1 MAKLTW
7 HETGKKFYE
16 TGIKDV
22 ALYVWDE
29 TVANTEYVANDASD
43 ATFVAGKYYSKTT
56 VSSVDTYA
64 VLDTKPNDWDTDSGY
79 LSYYKLNPTE
89 YSNGVAWNGVTSL
102 SETPSGGEA
111 SDLYADDDK
120 YLSLYSEEQLG
131 ASIEAYT
138 YPDEWE
144 QCDGAATVDGV
155 GLKQQT
161 RKMFGLAY
169 ITTVGNDTNG
179 NDEGEKLHLLY
190 GCKASPSDRSYATI
204 NDSPEAITFSWE
216 LTTTKQEVTGYKKTA
231 LITIDT
237 TKLTPGSDNTGKS
250 NTQYLALKALVQG
263 SANNEPTLPKPDVVL
278 AMMEGAGLTSGEG

>member
-22 ALYVWDE
+22 ALYIWDE
-29 TVANTEYVANDASD
+29 NAAKYVANDATD
-43 ATFVAGKYYSKTT
+43 ETFVAGKYYSKTT
-56 VSSVDTYA
+56 VSGVDTYT
-64 VLDTKPNDWDTDSGY
+64 VLDTKPADWDTDSGY

-89 YSNGVAWNGVTSL
+89 YGEGVAWNGVTSL

-161 RKMFGLAY
+161 RKMFGLSY

-237 TKLTPGSDNTGKS
+237 TKLTPGSDGTGKT

-263 SANNEPTLPKPDVVL
+263 SANNDPTLPKPDVVL
-278 AMMEGAGLTSGEG
+278 EMMEGAGLTSGEG

>member
-1 MAKLTW
+1 MAKLKW

-22 ALYVWDE
+22 ALYIWDE
-29 TVANTEYVANDASD
+29 DAAKYVANIDSTYEAN
-43 ATFVAGKYYSKTT
+43 KYYERTGSSEPYTYTLLTSDTAPENWATT
-56 VSSVDTYA
+56 YTTYY
-64 VLDTKPNDWDTDSGY
+64 VV
-79 LSYYKLNPTE
+79 NPTE
-89 YSNGVAWNGVTSL
+89 YSEGVAWNGVTSL

-131 ASIEAYT
+131 VSIEAYT

-144 QCDGAATVDGV
+144 QCDGSATVDGV

-161 RKMFGLAY
+161 RKMFGLSY

-231 LITIDT
+231 LITVDT
-237 TKLTPGSDNTGKS
+237 TKLTNGKE
-250 NTQYLALKALVQG
+250 NEKYVALKALVQG

-278 AMMEGAGLTSGEG
+278 SMMEGAGLTSGEG

>member
-7 HETGKKFYE
+7 HEAGKKFYE

-22 ALYVWDE
+22 ALYIWDE
-29 TVANTEYVANDASD
+29 SIDKYVHVPEGTAAPTFAAGKYFNKSGTEYVA
-43 ATFVAGKYYSKTT
+43 
-56 VSSVDTYA
+56 
-64 VLDTKPNDWDTDSGY
+64 LDTVPNDWAENYTN
-79 LSYYKLNPTE
+79 YYQLNNTE
-89 YSNGVAWNGVTSL
+89 YSVGVAWNGVTSL

-144 QCDGAATVDGV
+144 QCDGAATKDGV

-161 RKMFGLAY
+161 RKMFGLSY

-237 TKLTPGSDNTGKS
+237 TKLTPGSDHTGKS
-250 NTQYLALKALVQG
+250 NPKYIALKELVQG
-263 SANNEPTLPKPDVVL
+263 SANGNPTLPRPDVVL
-278 AMMEGAGLTSGEG
+278 EMMDGAGLTSGEG

>member
-22 ALYVWDE
+22 ALYIWDE
-29 TVANTEYVANDASD
+29 TAAKYVANTDSAYKAN
-43 ATFVAGKYYSKTT
+43 KYYERTGSAEPYDYELLTSDTAPENWATT
-56 VSSVDTYA
+56 YTTYY
-64 VLDTKPNDWDTDSGY
+64 VV
-79 LSYYKLNPTE
+79 NPTE
-89 YSNGVAWNGVTSL
+89 YGDGVAWNGVTSL

-161 RKMFGLAY
+161 RMMFGLSY
-169 ITTVGNDTNG
+169 ITTVGNDTKG

-237 TKLTPGSDNTGKS
+237 TKLTPGSDNTGKT
-250 NTQYLALKALVQG
+250 NAKYLALKALVQG
-263 SANNEPTLPKPDVVL
+263 SANNDPTLPKPDVVL
-278 AMMEGAGLTSGEG
+278 EMMEGAGLTSGEG

>member
-7 HETGKKFYE
+7 HETGKKYYE

-22 ALYVWDE
+22 ALYIWDE
-29 TVANTEYVANDASD
+29 TATKYVSVPAGDSAP
-43 ATFVAGKYYSKTT
+43 AFVSGKYYSKSGNDYTVLTEAPSTWSSNYTT
-56 VSSVDTYA
+56 
-64 VLDTKPNDWDTDSGY
+64 
-79 LSYYKLNPTE
+79 YYELNNTE
-89 YSNGVAWNGVTSL
+89 YGEGVAWNGVTSL
-102 SETPSGGEA
+102 NETPSGGEA

-144 QCDGAATVDGV
+144 QCDGSATVDGV

-161 RKMFGLAY
+161 RKMFGLSY

-216 LTTTKQEVTGYKKTA
+216 LTTTKQEVAGYKKTA
-231 LITIDT
+231 LITVDT
-237 TKLTPGSDNTGKS
+237 TKLTPGADGTGKT

-263 SANNEPTLPKPDVVL
+263 SANGNPTLPKPDVVL
-278 AMMEGAGLTSGEG
+278 EMMDGAGIASAEG

>member
-7 HETGKKFYE
+7 HDTGKKYYE

-22 ALYVWDE
+22 ALYIWDE
-29 TVANTEYVANDASD
+29 TAAKYVANDASD
-43 ATFVAGKYYSKTT
+43 ETFVAGKYYSKTT
-56 VSSVDTYA
+56 VSGVDTYT
-64 VLDTKPNDWDTDSGY
+64 VLDTIPDDWNTDSGY
-79 LSYYKLNPTE
+79 LSYYKLNSTE
-89 YSNGVAWNGVTSL
+89 YGDGVAWNGVTSL

-131 ASIEAYT
+131 VSIEAYT

-144 QCDGAATVDGV
+144 QCDGSVTVDGV

-161 RKMFGLAY
+161 RKMFGLSY

-263 SANNEPTLPKPDVVL
+263 SANGDPTLPKPDVVL
-278 AMMEGAGLTSGEG
+278 EMMDGAGLTTSEG

>member
-7 HETGKKFYE
+7 HETGKKYYE
-16 TGIKDV
+16 TGIKNV

-29 TVANTEYVANDASD
+29 SIDKYVHIPEGTAAPTFAVGKYFNKVENEYVALATAPNDWAQNYTTYYQLNNTEYG
-43 ATFVAGKYYSKTT
+43 T
-56 VSSVDTYA
+56 
-64 VLDTKPNDWDTDSGY
+64 
-79 LSYYKLNPTE
+79 
-89 YSNGVAWNGVTSL
+89 GVAWNGVTSL

-161 RKMFGLAY
+161 RKMFGLSY

-237 TKLTPGSDNTGKS
+237 TKLKPGTDNTGKT
-250 NTQYLALKALVQG
+250 NTQYLALKELVQG
-263 SANNEPTLPKPDVVL
+263 SASGNPTLPKPDVVL
-278 AMMEGAGLTSGEG
+278 EMMEGAGLTSGEG

>member
-1 MAKLTW
+1 MATGKLKW

-22 ALYVWDE
+22 ALYIWNED
-29 TVANTEYVANDASD
+29 APEYVAIPAGTG
-43 ATFVAGKYYSKTT
+43 APTFVEGKYYSITGDNYTPLAAAPEDWATT
-56 VSSVDTYA
+56 YT
-64 VLDTKPNDWDTDSGY
+64 T
-79 LSYYKLNPTE
+79 YYKTNDTE
-89 YSNGVAWNGVTSL
+89 YTDGVAWNGVTAL
-102 SETPSGGEA
+102 NETPSGGEA

-131 ASIEAYT
+131 ASLEAYT

-144 QCDGAATVDGV
+144 QCDGAANVNGV
-155 GLKQQT
+155 GLGQQE
-161 RKMFGLAY
+161 RKMFGLSY

-216 LTTTKQEVTGYKKTA
+216 LTTTKQEVAGHKKTA
-231 LITIDT
+231 LLTIDT
-237 TKLTPGSDNTGKS
+237 TRLEGGKK
-250 NTQYLALKALVQG
+250 NPKYIALKNMVQG
-263 SANNEPTLPKPDVVL
+263 TANTAPILPKPQVVL
-278 AMMEGAGLTSGEG
+278 DMFAETSGGGKG

>member
-7 HETGKKFYE
+7 HQTGEKYYE

-22 ALYVWDE
+22 ALYIWDE
-29 TVANTEYVANDASD
+29 NAAKYVAIPEGDSAPE
-43 ATFVAGKYYSKTT
+43 FVSGKYYEKDGNNYDVLTT
-56 VSSVDTYA
+56 VPD
-64 VLDTKPNDWDTDSGY
+64 DWAANYTN
-79 LSYYKLNPTE
+79 YYELNKTE
-89 YSNGVAWNGVTSL
+89 YGEGVAWNGVTSL

-120 YLSLYSEEQLG
+120 YLSMYSEEQLG

-144 QCDGAATVDGV
+144 QCDGSVTTDGV

-231 LITIDT
+231 LVTIDT
-237 TKLTPGSDNTGKS
+237 TKLTPGADGTGKS
-250 NTQYLALKALVQG
+250 NAKYVALKALVQG
-263 SANNEPTLPKPDVVL
+263 SADNDPTLPKPDVVL
-278 AMMEGAGLTSGEG
+278 EMMDGAGKSEG

>member
-1 MAKLTW
+1 MAKLKW

-22 ALYVWDE
+22 ALYIWDE
-29 TVANTEYVANDASD
+29 DAAEYVANDASD
-43 ATFVAGKYYSKTT
+43 ETFVAGKYYSKTT
-56 VSSVDTYA
+56 VSSVDTYT
-64 VLDTKPNDWDTDSGY
+64 VLNEKPADWDTDSGY

-89 YSNGVAWNGVTSL
+89 YDEGVAWNGVTSL

-144 QCDGAATVDGV
+144 QCDGSATVDGV

-161 RKMFGLAY
+161 RKMFGLSY

-231 LITIDT
+231 LITVDT
-237 TKLTPGSDNTGKS
+237 TKLTNGKE
-250 NTQYLALKALVQG
+250 NAKYVALKALVQG

>member
-22 ALYVWDE
+22 ALYIWDE
-29 TVANTEYVANDASD
+29 SIDKYVHVPEGTAAPTFTAGKYFNKSGTEYVA
-43 ATFVAGKYYSKTT
+43 
-56 VSSVDTYA
+56 
-64 VLDTKPNDWDTDSGY
+64 LDDVPNDWAENYTN
-79 LSYYKLNPTE
+79 YYQLNNTE
-89 YSNGVAWNGVTSL
+89 YGTGVAWNGVTSL

-144 QCDGAATVDGV
+144 QCDGAATKDGV

-161 RKMFGLAY
+161 RKMFGLSY

-237 TKLTPGSDNTGKS
+237 TKLTPGSDHTGKS
-250 NTQYLALKALVQG
+250 NPKYIALKELVQG
-263 SANNEPTLPKPDVVL
+263 SANGNPTLPRPDVVL
-278 AMMEGAGLTSGEG
+278 EMMDGAGLTSGEG

>member
-1 MAKLTW
+1 MAKLKW

-22 ALYVWDE
+22 ALYIWDE
-29 TVANTEYVANDASD
+29 TAAKYVANTDSTYKAN
-43 ATFVAGKYYSKTT
+43 KYYERTGSSEPYDYELLTSDTAPENWATNYTT
-56 VSSVDTYA
+56 
-64 VLDTKPNDWDTDSGY
+64 
-79 LSYYKLNPTE
+79 YYVVNPTE
-89 YSNGVAWNGVTSL
+89 YGDGVAWNGVTSL

-237 TKLTPGSDNTGKS
+237 TKLTPGSDGTGKS
-250 NTQYLALKALVQG
+250 NEKYVALKALVQG
-263 SANNEPTLPKPDVVL
+263 SANNDPILPKPDVVL
-278 AMMEGAGLTSGEG
+278 EMMEGAGLTSGEG

>member
-1 MAKLTW
+1 MATGKLKW

-22 ALYVWDE
+22 ALYIWDE
-29 TVANTEYVANDASD
+29 TLPKNIYVANDDSTYAANKFYSRSGTAGEYTYTLLTSD
-43 ATFVAGKYYSKTT
+43 TAPEGWAENYTDYFVAT
-56 VSSVDTYA
+56 
-64 VLDTKPNDWDTDSGY
+64 P
-79 LSYYKLNPTE
+79 NPTE
-89 YSNGVAWNGVTSL
+89 YGEGVAWNGVTSL

-131 ASIEAYT
+131 ASLEAYT

-144 QCDGAATVDGV
+144 QCDGAANVNGV
-155 GLKQQT
+155 GLGQQE
-161 RKMFGLAY
+161 RKMFGLSY

-216 LTTTKQEVTGYKKTA
+216 LTTTKQEVAGHKKTA
-231 LITIDT
+231 LLTIDT
-237 TKLTPGSDNTGKS
+237 TRLEGGKK
-250 NTQYLALKALVQG
+250 NPKYIALKNMVQG
-263 SANNEPTLPKPDVVL
+263 TANTAPILPKPQVVL
-278 AMMEGAGLTSGEG
+278 DMFAETSGGGEG

>member
-7 HETGKKFYE
+7 HQTGEKFYE

-22 ALYVWDE
+22 ALYIWGGVDK
-29 TVANTEYVANDASD
+29 YVAIPSGDSAPE
-43 ATFVAGKYYSKTT
+43 FVSGKYYEKDGNNYNVLTT
-56 VSSVDTYA
+56 IPD
-64 VLDTKPNDWDTDSGY
+64 DWAANYTN
-79 LSYYKLNPTE
+79 YYKLNDTE
-89 YSNGVAWNGVTSL
+89 YGEGVAWNGVTSL

-120 YLSLYSEEQLG
+120 YLSMYSEEQLG

-144 QCDGAATVDGV
+144 ECDGSVTTDGV

-161 RKMFGLAY
+161 RTMFGLAY

-231 LITIDT
+231 LVTIDT
-237 TKLTPGSDNTGKS
+237 TKLTPGSDGTGKS
-250 NTQYLALKALVQG
+250 NAKYVALKNLVQG
-263 SANNEPTLPKPDVVL
+263 SANNEPTLPRPDVVL
-278 AMMEGAGLTSGEG
+278 EMMDGAGKSEG

>member
-7 HETGKKFYE
+7 HETGEKYYE

-22 ALYVWDE
+22 VLYVYDE
-29 TVANTEYVANDASD
+29 TEHAANSEYKV
-43 ATFVAGKYYSKTT
+43 
-56 VSSVDTYA
+56 
-64 VLDTKPNDWDTDSGY
+64 
-79 LSYYKLNPTE
+79 
-89 YSNGVAWNGVTSL
+89 GVAWNGVTSL

-111 SDLYADDDK
+111 TDLYADDDK

-138 YPDEWE
+138 YPDEWGV
-144 QCDGAATVDGV
+144 CDGSAIVGDGLE
-155 GLKQQT
+155 LKQQT
-161 RKMFGLAY
+161 RKMFALAY

-216 LTTTKQEVTGYKKTA
+216 LTTTKQEVPEGYKKTC

-237 TKLTPGSDNTGKS
+237 TKLTGGKENATYVELKNIIQGTGTAES
-250 NTQYLALKALVQG
+250 GTDPYIP
-263 SANNEPTLPKPDVVL
+263 SAADVIGMF
-278 AMMEGAGLTSGEG
+278 ANP

>member
-1 MAKLTW
+1 MAKLKW
-7 HETGKKFYE
+7 HETGKKYYE

-22 ALYVWDE
+22 ALYIWDE
-29 TVANTEYVANDASD
+29 DAAEYVANDASD
-43 ATFVAGKYYSKTT
+43 ETFVAGKYYSKTT
-56 VSSVDTYA
+56 VSSVDTYT
-64 VLDTKPNDWDTDSGY
+64 VLDTKPADWDTDSGY

-89 YSNGVAWNGVTSL
+89 YSDGVAWNGVTSL

-161 RKMFGLAY
+161 RKMFGLSY
-169 ITTVGNDTNG
+169 ITTVGNDTLG

-237 TKLTPGSDNTGKS
+237 TKLTNGKE
-250 NTQYLALKALVQG
+250 NAKYVALKALVQG

-278 AMMEGAGLTSGEG
+278 EMMEGAGLTSGEG

>member
-1 MAKLTW
+1 MAKLKW
-7 HETGKKFYE
+7 HETGKKYYE

-22 ALYVWDE
+22 VLFVYNDE
-29 TVANTEYVANDASD
+29 ATASD
-43 ATFVAGKYYSKTT
+43 
-56 VSSVDTYA
+56 
-64 VLDTKPNDWDTDSGY
+64 DSDY
-79 LSYYKLNPTE
+79 E
-89 YSNGVAWNGVTSL
+89 DGVAWNGVTSL

-131 ASIEAYT
+131 VSIEAYT
-138 YPDEWE
+138 YPDEWGV
-144 QCDGAATVDGV
+144 CDGSAVVGDGLE
-155 GLKQQT
+155 LKQQT

-190 GCKASPSDRSYATI
+190 GCKTSPSDRSYATI

-216 LTTTKQEVTGYKKTA
+216 LTTTKQEVPEGYKKTC

-237 TKLTPGSDNTGKS
+237 TKLTNGK
-250 NTQYLALKALVQG
+250 NNATYKQLKAMVQG
-263 SANNEPTLPKPDVVL
+263 VDADSTADPAVADAAPYLPRAKAVIE
-278 AMMEGAGLTSGEG
+278 MFAGNG

>member
-7 HETGKKFYE
+7 HETGKKYYE

-22 ALYVWDE
+22 ALYIWDE
-29 TVANTEYVANDASD
+29 TAANTKYVANDASD

-56 VSSVDTYA
+56 VSSVDTYT
-64 VLDTKPNDWDTDSGY
+64 VLDTKPAGWDTDSGY

-89 YSNGVAWNGVTSL
+89 YGDGVAWNGVTSL

-144 QCDGAATVDGV
+144 QCDGAATTDGV

-161 RKMFGLAY
+161 RKMFGLSY

-237 TKLTPGSDNTGKS
+237 TKLTPGSDGTGKS

-263 SANNEPTLPKPDVVL
+263 SENGDPTLPKPDVVL
-278 AMMEGAGLTSGEG
+278 AMMDGAGLTSSEG

>member
-7 HETGKKFYE
+7 HETGKKYYE
-16 TGIKDV
+16 TGIKNV

-29 TVANTEYVANDASD
+29 NIDKYVSIPAGDSAPE
-43 ATFVAGKYYSKTT
+43 FVAGKYYSKEGTT
-56 VSSVDTYA
+56 YTVLTEAPADWATTY
-64 VLDTKPNDWDTDSGY
+64 TT
-79 LSYYKLNPTE
+79 YYMENTTE
-89 YSNGVAWNGVTSL
+89 YGEGVAWNGVTSL

-161 RKMFGLAY
+161 RKMFGLSY

-231 LITIDT
+231 LITVDT
-237 TKLTPGSDNTGKS
+237 TKLTPGTDGTGKT
-250 NTQYLALKALVQG
+250 NPKYLALKALVQG
-263 SANNEPTLPKPDVVL
+263 SANGTPTLPKPDVVL
-278 AMMEGAGLTSGEG
+278 EMMDGAGLTSGEG

>member
-1 MAKLTW
+1 MAKLKW
-7 HETGKKFYE
+7 HQTGEKFYE

-22 ALYVWDE
+22 ALYIWDE
-29 TVANTEYVANDASD
+29 NAAKYVANTDSTYKAN
-43 ATFVAGKYYSKTT
+43 KYYERSGSSEPYTYELLTSDTAPENWATT
-56 VSSVDTYA
+56 YTTYY
-64 VLDTKPNDWDTDSGY
+64 VV
-79 LSYYKLNPTE
+79 NPTE
-89 YSNGVAWNGVTSL
+89 YGEGVAWNGVTSL

-144 QCDGAATVDGV
+144 QCDGSVTTDGV
-155 GLKQQT
+155 GLKQQSRT
-161 RKMFGLAY
+161 MFGLAY

-231 LITIDT
+231 LVTIDT
-237 TKLTPGSDNTGKS
+237 TKLTPGADGTGKS
-250 NTQYLALKALVQG
+250 NTQYVALKNLVQG

-278 AMMEGAGLTSGEG
+278 EMMDGAGRSEG

>member
-1 MAKLTW
+1 MAKLKW
-7 HETGKKFYE
+7 HETGKKYYE

-22 ALYVWDE
+22 ALYIWDE
-29 TVANTEYVANDASD
+29 DAAEYVANDASD
-43 ATFVAGKYYSKTT
+43 ETFVAGKYYSKTT
-56 VSSVDTYA
+56 VSSVDTYT
-64 VLDTKPNDWDTDSGY
+64 VLDTKPADWDTDSGY

-89 YSNGVAWNGVTSL
+89 YSDGVAWNGVTSL

-144 QCDGAATVDGV
+144 QSDGAATVDGV

-161 RKMFGLAY
+161 RKMFGLSY
-169 ITTVGNDTNG
+169 ITTVGNDTLG

-237 TKLTPGSDNTGKS
+237 TKLTNGKE
-250 NTQYLALKALVQG
+250 NAKYVALKALVQG

-278 AMMEGAGLTSGEG
+278 EMMEGAGLTSGEG

>member
-1 MAKLTW
+1 MAKLKW
-7 HETGKKFYE
+7 HETGEKYYE

-22 ALYVWDE
+22 ALYIWDE
-29 TVANTEYVANDASD
+29 SIDKYVHVPEGTAAPTFAAGKYFNKSGTEYVA
-43 ATFVAGKYYSKTT
+43 
-56 VSSVDTYA
+56 
-64 VLDTKPNDWDTDSGY
+64 LDTVPNDWAENYTN
-79 LSYYKLNPTE
+79 YYQLNNTE
-89 YSNGVAWNGVTSL
+89 YSVGVAWNGVTSL

-161 RKMFGLAY
+161 RKMFGLSY

-237 TKLTPGSDNTGKS
+237 TKLTPGSDHTGKS
-250 NTQYLALKALVQG
+250 NPKYIALKDLVQG
-263 SANNEPTLPKPDVVL
+263 SANGNPTLPRPDVVL
-278 AMMEGAGLTSGEG
+278 EMMDGAGLTSGEG

>member
-22 ALYVWDE
+22 ALYIWDE
-29 TVANTEYVANDASD
+29 DAAKYVANTDSTYEAN
-43 ATFVAGKYYSKTT
+43 KYYERTGSAEPYTYTLLTGSTAPENWATT
-56 VSSVDTYA
+56 YTTYY
-64 VLDTKPNDWDTDSGY
+64 VV
-79 LSYYKLNPTE
+79 NPTE

-161 RKMFGLAY
+161 RKMFGLSY

-231 LITIDT
+231 LITVDT
-237 TKLTPGSDNTGKS
+237 TKLNNGKS
-250 NTQYLALKALVQG
+250 NSQYVALKALIQG
-263 SANNEPTLPKPDVVL
+263 SENNEPTLPKPDVVL
-278 AMMEGAGLTSGEG
+278 EMMEGAGLTSGEG

>member
-1 MAKLTW
+1 MAAGKLKW
-7 HETGKKFYE
+7 HETGEKYYE

-22 ALYVWDE
+22 VLFVYNDE
-29 TVANTEYVANDASD
+29 ATASD
-43 ATFVAGKYYSKTT
+43 
-56 VSSVDTYA
+56 
-64 VLDTKPNDWDTDSGY
+64 DSDY
-79 LSYYKLNPTE
+79 E
-89 YSNGVAWNGVTSL
+89 DGVAWNGVTSL

-138 YPDEWE
+138 YPDEWGE
-144 QCDGAATVDGV
+144 CDGSAIVGDGLE
-155 GLKQQT
+155 LKQQT

-216 LTTTKQEVTGYKKTA
+216 LTTTKQEVPEGYKKTC
-231 LITIDT
+231 LITVDT
-237 TKLTPGSDNTGKS
+237 TKLTGGKDNATYK
-250 NTQYLALKALVQG
+250 QLKAMVQG
-263 SANNEPTLPKPDVVL
+263 VDADSTANPAVSAAAPYLPRAKAVIE
-278 AMMEGAGLTSGEG
+278 MFAGNG

>member
-1 MAKLTW
+1 MAKLEW
-7 HETGKKFYE
+7 HETGKKYYE

-22 ALYVWDE
+22 ALYIWDE
-29 TVANTEYVANDASD
+29 TAAKYVANTDSTYEAN
-43 ATFVAGKYYSKTT
+43 KYYERTGASEPYQYNLITSETAPENWATT
-56 VSSVDTYA
+56 YTTYY
-64 VLDTKPNDWDTDSGY
+64 VV
-79 LSYYKLNPTE
+79 NPTE
-89 YSNGVAWNGVTSL
+89 YSEGVAWNGVTSL

-144 QCDGAATVDGV
+144 QCDGAATKDGV

-161 RKMFGLAY
+161 RKMFGLSY

-216 LTTTKQEVTGYKKTA
+216 LTTTKQAVTGYKKTA
-231 LITIDT
+231 LITVDT
-237 TKLTPGSDNTGKS
+237 TKLTPGPDGTGKT
-250 NTQYLALKALVQG
+250 NPKYLALKDLVQG
-263 SANNEPTLPKPDVVL
+263 SANGDATLPKPDVVL
-278 AMMEGAGLTSGEG
+278 EMMDGAGLTSGEG